1 MLRDIADKLAPVHT
15 IRCRPAG
22 RRCGSTTNVTLK
34 AVTVGVSSAEDRQ
47 LWVDAA
53 RRRLRLNCAK
63 YEEYWVGHRLSQC
76 GCSLSLLWRFVSHL
90 V

>member
-22 RRCGSTTNVTLK
+22 RCCGSTTNVTLK